1 MRHEK
6 THMGTDSRDSSDRTC
21 AMKLK
26 ANKPPHARL
35 KRIRQFTASLEL
47 QGFMVP
53 ALPKNMLKPP
63 GSLTAKAPVKWM
75 GKEDEA
81 FRNWDSLFSGAML
94 NFGGVYQK
102 YETWSWV
109 HR

>member
-1 MRHEK
+1 
-6 THMGTDSRDSSDRTC
+6 
-21 AMKLK
+21 
-26 ANKPPHARL
+26 
-35 KRIRQFTASLEL
+35 
-47 QGFMVP
+47 
-53 ALPKNMLKPP
+53 
-63 GSLTAKAPVKWM
+63 M

-109 HR
+109 VDSGWIFFPTFLTEHASRKLMKVFQKSSKDLHHINSARRPRKGPKVLNQSLSLSMIKLEHVGRVSSKSGT